1 MAHGGGL
8 ALRRD
13 VLAGSITVVV
23 TVLLGAPVGLLWAA
37 LAPEAEVVVHGTRVD
52 VVETYGDAFIAADAA
67 YLAVVVVAGTVSGLL
82 AWCLAAAHSPAVVV
96 GLTVGG
102 LAAAWVAAAVG
113 EQVGRTALELAGAGV
128 EGPRELAVRLR
139 STSAVVGWPLAS
151 LAAYV
156 GALLSAERRSAVPAG
171 PGDRVGAAASSG

>member
-8 ALRRD
+8 ALSRD
-13 VLAGSITVVV
+13 LLAGWVTVVV

-67 YLAVVVVAGTVSGLL
+67 YLAAVVVAGAVGGLL
-82 AWCLAAAHSPAVVV
+82 AWRLAAAHGPAVVV

-113 EQVGRTALELAGAGV
+113 GQVGQTALELAEAGV
-128 EGPRELAVRLR
+128 EGPREVAVRLR

-156 GALLSAERRSAVPAG
+156 GALLSAERRHAVAARPAD
-171 PGDRVGAAASSG
+171 PVEAVR